1 MPNGNQ
7 KFLIYQILQ
16 FGENNINQAHEEL
29 IKLLAGGSLL
39 SNGEIEQIEESLKN
53 IKKLV
58 VLFRE
63 NIEKIRELDAARNHL
78 VETIRKHEAV
88 V

>member
-58 VLFRE
+58 VLFKD
-63 NIEKIRELDAARNHL
+63 NIEKVRNIDKARGELVRTIKEC
-78 VETIRKHEAV
+78 ETL
-88 V
+88 